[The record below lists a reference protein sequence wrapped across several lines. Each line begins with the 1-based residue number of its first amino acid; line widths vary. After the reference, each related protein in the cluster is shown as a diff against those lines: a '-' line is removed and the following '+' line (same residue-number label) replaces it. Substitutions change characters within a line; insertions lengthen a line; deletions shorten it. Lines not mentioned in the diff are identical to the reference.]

1 MPAAGQVVR
10 VCGLGK
16 RFGIRRFQL
25 NRRPVTGSP
34 FAVQHG
40 EEQYVLNAWKW
51 KEMMMRGV
59 SPIFLLSIFLR
70 TGVWRTN
77 DIQILMLS
85 DNECLYIEVYV

>member
-1 MPAAGQVVR
+1 MR
-10 VCGLGK
+10 VCRLGK
-16 RFGIRRFQL
+16 RFGVRRFQL

-34 FAVQHG
+34 FAVRPG
-40 EEQYVLNAWKW
+40 EKQYVLDAGKW
-51 KEMMMRGV
+51 KEMMMRGA

-77 DIQILMLS
+77 DIQFLMLS